1 MERLLK
7 LDHDSQS
14 KMATDCL
21 TALLQ
26 RFTPDTKDILE
37 PSSAG
42 LEVFITALKSQ
53 GTGTVEEELYS
64 PQKQAIQQVRIF

>member
-1 MERLLK
+1 MK

-26 RFTPDTKDILE
+26 RFTPDVKDILE
-37 PSSAG
+37 PGSAG
-42 LEVFITALKSQ
+42 LEMFITALKSP
-53 GTGTVEEELYS
+53 GTVREKLYS
-64 PQKQAIQQVRIF
+64 PQKQAIEHVRIF